1 MKLEDNPELREK
13 AKQMLIDG
21 ESYDKI
27 MDVTHLRLKDVK
39 RIEREMVAQFK
50 GIPVA
55 NISDSMGRIYCIDY
69 TIKPFNNIIYPRP
82 Y

>member
-1 MKLEDNPELREK
+1 MLQEVKFMKLEDNPELREK

-39 RIEREMVAQFK
+39 RIEREEVSSHF
-50 GIPVA
+50 
-55 NISDSMGRIYCIDY
+55 
-69 TIKPFNNIIYPRP
+69 
-82 Y
+82 

>member
-1 MKLEDNPELREK
+1 MKIEANAELREK

-39 RIEREMVAQFK
+39 RIEREEVSSHF
-50 GIPVA
+50 
-55 NISDSMGRIYCIDY
+55 
-69 TIKPFNNIIYPRP
+69 
-82 Y
+82 